1 MANDRGGKTLFRVE
15 TAVAADDK
23 AIKALIRA
31 VKINPMGIKWQR
43 FLVARDE
50 SGRIVGCGQVKA
62 HRDGSREVAS
72 IAVVPEWR
80 QRGVAGALIAR
91 LLTDHPPP
99 LWLTCI
105 STLVPFYEQ
114 FGFRNVRDAAAMPRY
129 FRRVYRLYNLFVRVA
144 GQKGNLSV
152 MVYKARSKT

>member
-1 MANDRGGKTLFRVE
+1 MNDRGGKILFRVE

-80 QRGVAGALIAR
+80 QRGVARALIAR

-105 STLVPFYEQ
+105 STLVPFYER
-114 FGFRNVRDAAAMPRY
+114 FGFREVRQVTAMPRY
-129 FRRVYRLYNLFVRVA
+129 FRRVYRLSNLFMRLA
-144 GQKGNLSV
+144 RQQGYLSV
-152 MVYKARSKT
+152 MVYVKRGEL